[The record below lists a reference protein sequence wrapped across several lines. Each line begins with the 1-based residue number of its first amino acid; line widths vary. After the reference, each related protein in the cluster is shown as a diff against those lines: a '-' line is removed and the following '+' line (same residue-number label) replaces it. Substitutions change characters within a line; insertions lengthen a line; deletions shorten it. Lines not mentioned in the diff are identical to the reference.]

1 MPELYADF
9 VRNGGTYMILRAAGE
24 GLHSE
29 DLNRVQRAMLASVS
43 VPNLLRLDIREVDFE
58 VSLHY
63 DITGKRML
71 SHSLR
76 SDKIG
81 MPEFY
86 SLLLQIV
93 TMLDECKRY
102 MLFPAN
108 FLLDEEH
115 IFVED
120 MLSCGI
126 LHFTYVP
133 LRDPMEDKPLSKSL
147 LMLTTRLLTSVSRVE
162 GEGIQHIVKFCGE
175 EQFSL
180 PELKRMLLE
189 LLSADPTIENEYSGT
204 RRDEIARTHPPVWL
218 GKPYTD
224 YERGRPHA
232 KEEQSPILDR
242 SKSKTGVPGSRAIV
256 NEYLP
261 PDRLS
266 RTEADRRE
274 GSGTGPEREHWPGV
288 EEDTDEKPAIK
299 PTYYILGALLIDAL
313 CWKFLYLDN
322 PESIMMYVA
331 LTITILLTVAV
342 YMLCSGRVRIP
353 GLGERS
359 SLATANEETEWPFSA
374 EQPSHSAVSSFA
386 ILDDL
391 INPGQGEKWGRE
403 TYVNSLHAPLGAP
416 DVPKASQLQGIHYH
430 EETEGPIKQSENE
443 MNNGLLNPTQPATV
457 LLQRKL
463 PTEHASKEL
472 NESFFLDRYT
482 ASGIGPER
490 IPLKAGSFVIGRSEE
505 IVQYVESTHGV
516 SRAHVEIMNR
526 REGCSLKDLGSRN
539 GTLLNG
545 EQVAPYKEYPI
556 KPGDVFTLA
565 DISFKIGKEP
575 A

>member
-1 MPELYADF
+1 MPDLYADF

-24 GLHSE
+24 ELHSE
-29 DLNRVQRAMLASVS
+29 HLNRVQRAMLASVS

-126 LHFTYVP
+126 LYFTYVP
-133 LRDPMEDKPLSKSL
+133 LKEPMEDRPLSQSL

-180 PELKRMLLE
+180 PELKRMLLQ
-189 LLSADPTIENEYSGT
+189 LLSAGPSIEDEYSSSRHVET
-204 RRDEIARTHPPVWL
+204 
-218 GKPYTD
+218 GKKRSD
-224 YERGRPHA
+224 MRL
-232 KEEQSPILDR
+232 EQPAIEYGR
-242 SKSKTGVPGSRAIV
+242 SKPNMKSDTWGASSGAIV

-261 PDRLS
+261 SNQPISTNIDNWS
-266 RTEADRRE
+266 E
-274 GSGTGPEREHWPGV
+274 GGAKPEREHWPGV
-288 EEDTDEKPAIK
+288 EDDTVQKVSIK

-313 CWKFLYLDN
+313 CWKYLYLDH
-322 PESIMMYVA
+322 PGSIMKYISLA
-331 LTITILLTVAV
+331 ITFLLAIAV
-342 YMLCSGRVRIP
+342 YMLWSGRLHI
-353 GLGERS
+353 LGFGGSQGS
-359 SLATANEETEWPFSA
+359 SSMVNQEHEESTSIEHLG
-374 EQPSHSAVSSFA
+374 HSSINSFDGFDN
-386 ILDDL
+386 LRYL
-391 INPGQGEKWGRE
+391 GQEEKWGKEERSKTLSDPLDPPLVSRSYE
-403 TYVNSLHAPLGAP
+403 LRHIPEKEEIKESVEYQEQGLSISRSAPP
-416 DVPKASQLQGIHYH
+416 
-430 EETEGPIKQSENE
+430 
-443 MNNGLLNPTQPATV
+443 QPATV
-457 LLQRKL
+457 LLQKAL
-463 PTEHASKEL
+463 PSERPGQER
-472 NESFFLDRYT
+472 EEGYFLDRYT
-482 ASGIGPER
+482 AAGIGPER

-545 EQVAPYKEYPI
+545 EQMAPYKEYPI
-556 KPGDVFTLA
+556 EQGDVFRLA
-565 DISFKIGKEP
+565 DVSFKIGKEP
-575 A
+575 AQA